1 MFGFS
6 QRSVSTILFW
16 VTRKK
21 WLILSFFISI
31 SFFYVPTPDGLS
43 PEGHRTLIIVLV
55 TLTLI
60 ISESIPLPAVAIL
73 IIIMQVILEIDTAD
87 GVASSFMSDTVFF
100 IMGSLMLAVAIVY
113 QGLDKRLA
121 LGVINLTGNRTWRIV
136 FGFVGISAFLSSF
149 IGEHTVAAMMLPV
162 ALSLI
167 RNSGMDTNKPS
178 KLSSLLL
185 FSIAYGCA
193 IGSIGTPSGGGRN
206 VIMIGYLSEFGLA
219 DISYLEWMKFSYP
232 MLLLQVPLAT
242 FILWRTFTPP
252 QKIMDSAVRKLKVK
266 VTKKGNFTANQ
277 ITAIVIFLIVFLGW
291 IFLSPSFGLGIIALS
306 GVFLYLSFGLIEW
319 QEINKNTNWGV
330 ILLFGA
336 AISLGTQIKE
346 TEAGLWLANLA
357 LKYMGIVF
365 NDQNIVIGFVSVV
378 LTSILTN
385 LLSSAATVA
394 ILGPIVLDMGGN
406 PIITG
411 IMTSIAS
418 AFSYLTI
425 IASPTC
431 MIIHSTGLIS
441 STDYFKA
448 GWKLYLFSIIML
460 YLVSRFY
467 WPFLSL

>member
-6 QRSVSTILFW
+6 QRSISTILFW

-73 IIIMQVILEIDTAD
+73 IIIMQVILDIDTAD

-136 FGFVGISAFLSSF
+136 FGFIGISAFLSSF

-266 VTKKGNFTANQ
+266 VTKKGSFTANQ

-357 LKYMGIVF
+357 LKYMGIIF
-365 NDQNIVIGFVSVV
+365 NDQNIIIGFVSVV

>member
-6 QRSVSTILFW
+6 QRSISTILFW

-73 IIIMQVILEIDTAD
+73 IIIMQVILDIDTAD

-136 FGFVGISAFLSSF
+136 FGFIGISAFLSSF

-167 RNSGMDTNKPS
+167 RNSGLDTNKPS

-266 VTKKGNFTANQ
+266 VTKKGSFTANQ

-357 LKYMGIVF
+357 LKYMGIIF

-467 WPFLSL
+467 WPFLVL

>member
-1 MFGFS
+1 MLGFS
-6 QRSVSTILFW
+6 QRSISTILFW

-43 PEGHRTLIIVLV
+43 PQGHRTLIIVLV

-73 IIIMQVILEIDTAD
+73 IIIMQVILDIDTAD

-136 FGFVGISAFLSSF
+136 FGFIGISAFLSSF

-242 FILWRTFTPP
+242 FILWRTFTPS

-266 VTKKGNFTANQ
+266 VTKKGSFTANQ

-319 QEINKNTNWGV
+319 EEINKNTNWGV

-357 LKYMGIVF
+357 LKYMGIIF
-365 NDQNIVIGFVSVV
+365 NDQNIIIGFVSVV

>member
-1 MFGFS
+1 MLGFS
-6 QRSVSTILFW
+6 QRSISTILFW

-73 IIIMQVILEIDTAD
+73 IIIMQVILDIDTAD

-136 FGFVGISAFLSSF
+136 FGFIGISAFLSSF

-167 RNSGMDTNKPS
+167 RNSGLDTNKPS

-266 VTKKGNFTANQ
+266 VTKKGSFTANQ

-357 LKYMGIVF
+357 LKYMGIIF
-365 NDQNIVIGFVSVV
+365 NDQNIIIGFVSVV

-448 GWKLYLFSIIML
+448 GWKLYLFSIMML

-467 WPFLSL
+467 WPTLL